1 MTPTARELLEKDP
14 RLRIDV
20 SRDHI
25 TAYLHVNN
33 TVKSGD
39 IDLGDIRGSLT
50 AHRITYGIKDTEK
63 LSVFLENMDLYDHT
77 LIVASGKP
85 FTVGDDARIE
95 FLFEADARAALSD
108 ELTASLDSIDFRS
121 VGRIAS
127 VKKGQVIA
135 RKIPATQGEEGIT
148 VYGQKLPG
156 EWGMDI
162 TLQAGENVTVSQ
174 NGLDFMA
181 AIDGAPIVSRGVLRV
196 DPVTIIEGDVGHE
209 TGSISF
215 AGTVAVRGSIQ
226 DGFTVQA
233 AGDIIV
239 DNTVQAATVEAGG
252 DIVVRRGILTRGK
265 TRIHAEGS
273 VFARFIENSIVEAE
287 GDIVVET
294 AIMNSDTRCNGRVV
308 ALNGEG
314 AVMGGQTLAF
324 DCVLAK
330 SIGSTANVKTYVQAG
345 YRYDV
350 QKQFLDAMAK
360 LRSVQ
365 KQMAEVKKNYDFVSN
380 TSGDFD
386 KLGELRGQAMKLL
399 KIQKQMQDDITEI
412 NNGRIFNQ
420 LASIDVENTLY
431 PGATLLLGDARF
443 TVSKETGFASIKWD
457 TENRSLYMT
466 TFDESGRGKHS
477 RPGKRARTA
486 LVIDDSKSV
495 RKTMALI
502 LEKMGL
508 RVVAEAEDGAEG
520 VAIFRE
526 TRPSLVTCDIAMVNM
541 DGIEALR
548 KIREISSRAKVIMV
562 SSNRDKK
569 KVLDCVMAGAED
581 YILKP
586 FVPKKVMTV
595 IRSVLEK

>member
-1 MTPTARELLEKDP
+1 MTPTAKELMEKDP
-14 RLRIDV
+14 RLRINV

-33 TVKSGD
+33 NVKNGD
-39 IDLGDIRGSLT
+39 IDLGDIRGSLA
-50 AHRITYGIKDTEK
+50 AHHVTYGIKDTEK

-77 LIVASGKP
+77 LIVAAGRP
-85 FTVGDDARIE
+85 FSLGDDARIE
-95 FLFEADARAALSD
+95 FLFEADARAALED
-108 ELTASLDSIDFRS
+108 ELSASLDSFDFRS

-135 RKIPATQGEEGIT
+135 RKIPATQGEEGVT

-156 EWGMDI
+156 EWGMDV
-162 TLQAGENVTVSQ
+162 TMQAGANVAVSQ

-181 AIDGAPIVSRGVLRV
+181 DIDGAPIVSRGVLRV
-196 DPVTIIEGDVGHE
+196 DPVLIVEGDVDFE
-209 TGSISF
+209 TGNISF
-215 AGTVAVRGSIQ
+215 AGTVAVRGSIL

-233 AGDIIV
+233 AGDVIV
-239 DNTVQAATVEAGG
+239 ENTVQAATVDAGG
-252 DIVVRRGILTRGK
+252 DVVVRRGILTRAK
-265 TRIHAEGS
+265 TRVTADGS
-273 VFARFIENSIVEAE
+273 IFARFIENSIVEAE
-287 GDIVVET
+287 GDVVVET
-294 AIMNSDTRCNGRVV
+294 AIMNSDVRCNGSVI
-308 ALNGEG
+308 ALSGEG
-314 AVMGGQTLAF
+314 AIMGGQTLAF
-324 DCVLAK
+324 DSVIAK
-330 SIGSTANVKTYVQAG
+330 SIGSTASVKTYVQAG

-350 QKQFLDAMAK
+350 QKQYLDAMGK

-365 KQMAEVKKNYDFVSN
+365 KQMAEVKKNYDFISN

-386 KLGELRGQAMKLL
+386 KLGELRGLAMKLL

-431 PGATLLLGDARF
+431 PGASLLLGDARYN
-443 TVSKETGFASIKWD
+443 VVKETGFAAIKWD
-457 TENRSLYMT
+457 SENRSLYMT

-486 LVIDDSKSV
+486 LIIDDSKSV

-520 VAIFRE
+520 VAIYRE
-526 TRPSLVTCDIAMVNM
+526 TRPTLVTCDIAMVNM
-541 DGIEALR
+541 NGVEALQE
-548 KIREISSRAKVIMV
+548 IRTINPRAKVIMI